1 VIRKSSDGKG
11 RSPFKYT
18 FREIAPYI
26 DLGMRL
32 AVSLTVGVLGG
43 LWLDRRLHTTP
54 LFLLLGFFL
63 GAGSGFWSIY
73 RAVYRPDETDH
84 ETDERKFS

>member
-1 VIRKSSDGKG
+1 MIRKNPGGSRK
-11 RSPFKYT
+11 PLKYT

-43 LWLDRRLHTTP
+43 LWIDRKFHTTP
-54 LFLLLGFFL
+54 LFLLVGFFL

-73 RAVYRPDETDH
+73 RTVYGSKAEDN
-84 ETDERKFS
+84 ERQKQ